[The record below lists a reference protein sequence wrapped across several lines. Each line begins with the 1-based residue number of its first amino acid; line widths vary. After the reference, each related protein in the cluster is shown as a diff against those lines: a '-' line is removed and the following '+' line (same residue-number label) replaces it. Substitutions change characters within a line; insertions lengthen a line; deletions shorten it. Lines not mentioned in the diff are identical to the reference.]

1 MTVSTTEGSC
11 SRNLPDG
18 EVNEKEE
25 VRLQGIVQTQLENKE
40 ILVLKMLATICPFL
54 QSTL

>member
-1 MTVSTTEGSC
+1 MKPPFVWDNELWQSTTEGSC

-25 VRLQGIVQTQLENKE
+25 VRLH
-40 ILVLKMLATICPFL
+40 
-54 QSTL
+54 ST